1 MSTTL
6 AVSFTPEVTE
16 EEAAI
21 MGREVEAAITVTEVE
36 ATTVV
41 EGVTDTTNPA
51 MTTRRKGFPAI

>member
-16 EEAAI
+16 EEVVI
-21 MGREVEAAITVTEVE
+21 TVIEVEAVIMVTEVE
-36 ATTVV
+36 ATTVA